1 MKLRIAVKILSRM
14 PYFDIKNGKE
24 YFHKKTF
31 LEKTMRSKIL
41 KQNESIKNVELTL
54 KSIVEYCD
62 EIPSEKQSY

>member
-31 LEKTMRSKIL
+31 LEKRAMRRYIKSRKL
-41 KQNESIKNVELTL
+41 FWRKQNERN
-54 KSIVEYCD
+54 
-62 EIPSEKQSY
+62 